1 MATLSEIQTRVSEAV
16 TALDGGDYA
25 EALRLCRGAAML
37 LAVVPNSEFQGE
49 KMEFDREAIK
59 NQIAELS
66 RAAQAAAFA
75 SNGGVVTQD
84 IQYRRG

>member
-1 MATLSEIQTRVSEAV
+1 MATLSEIQTRISEAV
-16 TALDGGDYA
+16 TALDGGEYA

-49 KMEFDREAIK
+49 KMEFDREALK
-59 NQIAELS
+59 NQIAELKQ
-66 RAAQAAAFA
+66 AAQAAAFA
-75 SNGGVVTQD
+75 ANGGVITQD